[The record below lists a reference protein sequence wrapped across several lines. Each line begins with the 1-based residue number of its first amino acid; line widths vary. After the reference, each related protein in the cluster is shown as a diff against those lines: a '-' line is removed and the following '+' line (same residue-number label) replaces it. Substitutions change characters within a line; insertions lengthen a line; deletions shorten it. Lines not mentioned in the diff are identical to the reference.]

1 MSASK
6 IAYWGLAVAV
16 MAFVSS
22 ALVNDVQSQPPAT
35 EEAAEPAP
43 PAGQTYTGVK
53 RCASCHFKQFMS
65 WKKSKHFTDH
75 SFKALPE
82 KHQADK
88 ECLPCHTTGYG
99 QPTGFKDIESSANL
113 AGTTCEACHG
123 PGSEHEKV
131 CEQFKNK
138 KKLDPTEDK
147 AARDSIYKIVPGNVC
162 TRCHAE
168 QGHKPTPKPAKE

>member
-1 MSASK
+1 MSVSK
-6 IAYWGLAVAV
+6 IVYWGLAVAL
-16 MAFVSS
+16 MAFVYG
-22 ALVNDVQSQPPAT
+22 ALVSDVQSQPPAA

-65 WKKSKHFTDH
+65 WKKSKHSTD
-75 SFKALPE
+75 SFKVLPE

-88 ECLPCHTTGYG
+88 ECLPCHTTGFG
-99 QPTGFKDIESSANL
+99 QPTGFKDVESSPNL

-131 CEQFKNK
+131 CEKFKNK
-138 KKLDPTEDK
+138 KKLDPDEDK

-162 TRCHAE
+162 IRCHAE
-168 QGHKPTPKPAKE
+168 QAHKTTPRPAKE